1 MEMLGKGGVM
11 GWVSEGAD
19 GFGEC
24 EWQGMSI
31 LYIYSKVKQV
41 LLASLSVGTG

>member
-1 MEMLGKGGVM
+1 MSWAGCQREQTDL
-11 GWVSEGAD
+11 
-19 GFGEC
+19 GEC

-41 LLASLSVGTG
+41 LLASLLVGTG